1 MKTEE
6 EYKAEVLQL
15 MRNIEVLQLMRD
27 LYPTLK
33 GEEKERAERL
43 FPELKESEDEKIRK
57 SLIGH
62 LKECRNNT
70 LSEVVIGEYGKWIA
84 CLKKHG
90 EKNPIDNVR
99 PKFHKG
105 DWVVFNDKHESVYQV
120 EKIENFQYTLRHI
133 LGGSMPLSFSHED
146 MIRTWTIQDIK
157 DGDIICSGQIILL
170 FKNWEETDWNFSIA
184 YAGIN
189 VAGELK
195 INHKH
200 WLISSDSRPATKE
213 QRDIL
218 IEAMGDAGYTF
229 DFNKKELKK
238 IEQNPAWSEEDEDE
252 KILKHLITFFKGE
265 YGTNSNARFA
275 GIKVKDIIAYLEKQD
290 EQKQEWSEDDL
301 ISLGY
306 LATFV
311 DENGD
316 SFYGKNK
323 PNVVKW
329 IRSFANLNPTQKQ
342 ELSEEDV
349 AVLDA
354 LIRRLEGEDLFV
366 STHLA
371 VSCLKRLK
379 EKVHPKE
386 EQHEEDRDPLT

>member
-15 MRNIEVLQLMRD
+15 MRDV
-27 LYPTLK
+27 YPTLE
-33 GEEKERAERL
+33 GERKERAEYL
-43 FPELKESEDEKIRK
+43 FPELKESEDERIRK
-57 SLIGH
+57 
-62 LKECRNNT
+62 N
-70 LSEVVIGEYGKWIA
+70 
-84 CLKKHG
+84 
-90 EKNPIDNVR
+90 
-99 PKFHKG
+99 
-105 DWVVFNDKHESVYQV
+105 
-120 EKIENFQYTLRHI
+120 
-133 LGGSMPLSFSHED
+133 
-146 MIRTWTIQDIK
+146 
-157 DGDIICSGQIILL
+157 
-170 FKNWEETDWNFSIA
+170 
-184 YAGIN
+184 
-189 VAGELK
+189 
-195 INHKH
+195 
-200 WLISSDSRPATKE
+200 
-213 QRDIL
+213 
-218 IEAMGDAGYTF
+218 
-229 DFNKKELKK
+229 
-238 IEQNPAWSEEDEDE
+238 
-252 KILKHLITFFKGE
+252 LITFFKGE

-342 ELSEEDV
+342 ELSEGDV

-366 STHLA
+366 STRMA

-379 EKVHPKE
+379 EKVHPEE
-386 EQHEEDRDPLT
+386 EQHEEDRNPLTL